1 MDSRRPASSSSDF
14 SPSRDQQYR
23 FLSVRR
29 RAAVGFSTSRPQLWF
44 LAVLHPAAAVISRR
58 PASQQQFLAVPC
70 PTERNSFS
78 PSPPRP
84 AVVVSRR
91 PAGRRPAVVVSR
103 RQASSSSSSSSG
115 SRRLLSSHFFV
126 FFVRLIFLKMF
137 QFVLRFLIA
146 YGDLTLKIVL
156 KL

>member
-1 MDSRRPASSSSDF
+1 M
-14 SPSRDQQYR
+14 
-23 FLSVRR
+23 
-29 RAAVGFSTSRPQLWF
+29 
-44 LAVLHPAAAVISRR
+44 
-58 PASQQQFLAVPC
+58 
-70 PTERNSFS
+70 
-78 PSPPRP
+78 
-84 AVVVSRR
+84 VSRR

-126 FFVRLIFLKMF
+126 FLVRLIFLKMF

-146 YGDLTLKIVL
+146 YGELTLKIVL